1 MTYRVVITGMSGVT
15 SLGSNWVD
23 VSENLKNGVTG
34 TRYMEGWEDIE
45 GLNTKLGAPVLSFAI
60 PERFKRK
67 QLRGAGRVARLAL
80 SATDQALQSAG
91 LLGSDIVASGHT
103 GIAYGS
109 STGSVDAV
117 AEFGVLLNS
126 RTTHALNSTSYIRMM
141 PHTTAV
147 NISVVYNTKGRI
159 IPTSS
164 ACTSGSLAIGYAYE
178 AIKFGHQKLMIAGGG
193 EELDATEAAV
203 FDTLYSTSL
212 MNETPELSP
221 RPFDKDRDGLVIGEG
236 AATLVLEE
244 RELAISRG
252 APIFAEI
259 IGFGTNSD
267 GNHVTQPTQAT
278 MEIAMQ
284 MAMTDASVSGSE
296 IGYVSAHAAATA
308 AGDKAESHATHN
320 VIGAGTPISSLKSYF
335 GHSLGAC
342 GAIEA
347 WLAVCGLN
355 ESWFPATKNL
365 NSVDPDCADLD
376 YIVGEPRAIDCD
388 TIMSNNFAF
397 GGINTSL
404 IFRCH
409 SDE

>member
-15 SLGSNWVD
+15 SLGSNWKD
-23 VSENLKNGVTG
+23 VSTNLKNGTTG
-34 TRYMEGWEDIE
+34 TRYMEEWEDIE
-45 GLNTKLGAPVLSFAI
+45 GLNTKLGAPVASFTI

-80 SATDQALQSAG
+80 SATDEALKSAG
-91 LLGSDIVASGHT
+91 LLDSDIVSSGAT

-178 AIKFGHQKLMIAGGG
+178 AIKYGHQKLMIAGGG

-212 MNETPELSP
+212 MNDTPELSP
-221 RPFDKDRDGLVIGEG
+221 RPFDRDRDGLVIGEG
-236 AATLVLEE
+236 AASLILEE
-244 RELAISRG
+244 REHAISRG
-252 APIFAEI
+252 AKIFVEI

-267 GNHVTQPTQAT
+267 GNHVTQPTQST
-278 MEIAMQ
+278 MEVAMQ
-284 MAMTDASVSGSE
+284 MALDNASISSEE

-308 AGDKAESHATHN
+308 AGDKAESHATRN
-320 VIGAGTPISSLKSYF
+320 VLGQAVPISSLKSYF

-355 ESWFPATKNL
+355 EGWFPATQNL
-365 NSVDPDCADLD
+365 NNVDPNCADLD
-376 YIVGEPRAIDCD
+376 YIMGEARNITCD

-404 IFRCH
+404 VFRLH
-409 SDE
+409 YG

>member
-1 MTYRVVITGMSGVT
+1 MTNRVVVTGMSGVT
-15 SLGSNWVD
+15 SLGSTWEE
-23 VSENLKNGVTG
+23 VSAKIQNGVTG
-34 TRYMEGWEDIE
+34 TRYMEDWEDIQ
-45 GLNTKLGAPVLSFAI
+45 GLNTKLGAPVLSFNI
-60 PERFKRK
+60 PSRFKRK

-80 SATDQALQSAG
+80 SATEEAIISAG
-91 LLGSDIVASGHT
+91 LFDSETIASGAT

-178 AIKFGHQKLMIAGGG
+178 AIKYGHQKLMIAGGG

-212 MNETPELSP
+212 MNKTPELSP

-236 AATLVLEE
+236 AATLILEE
-244 RELAISRG
+244 REHAIARG
-252 APIFAEI
+252 ANIHAEI

-267 GNHVTQPTQAT
+267 GNHVTQPTQVT
-278 MEIAMQ
+278 MEVAMQ
-284 MAMTDASVSGSE
+284 MALDDAKISAEE

-308 AGDKAESHATHN
+308 AGDKAESHATSQ
-320 VIGAGTPISSLKSYF
+320 VLGSRVPISSMKSYF

-347 WLAVCGLN
+347 WLAICGLN
-355 ESWFPATKNL
+355 EGWFPPTQNL
-365 NSVDPDCADLD
+365 QSVDSACAELD
-376 YIVGEPRAIDCD
+376 YIMGGSRELSCT

-404 IFRCH
+404 VFQKNV
-409 SDE
+409 